1 MNGKKLLMLA
11 VAVFVLEIAV
21 LVVFGGFGPE
31 AEKEGEVL
39 TQVGLVRFV
48 KHEMGLADFQEVGR
62 WNLDGTPEGESTFW
76 ALNKRTTVMMVF
88 IDLMLILLAV
98 AATKSLRDVPGKLQS
113 AFEII
118 VELFRELVTQTLGKH
133 GGRHLPMLG
142 TLFLF
147 LWISNIIGAVPF
159 ASEPTR
165 DLNVPI
171 GHMLAVIFVVHF
183 EAIRVKGVGAYLK
196 SYLDPFFIMAPLN
209 VIGEL
214 AKGVSLAFRLFGN
227 ILGGAIIVMVISYL
241 FKYTLIQV
249 GLNLFFSLFVGTIQ
263 AFVFTMLAMTYI
275 AVAIAD

>member
-1 MNGKKLLMLA
+1 MNGKKLLILA
-11 VAVFVLEIAV
+11 IAVFVLEIAV
-21 LVVFGGFGPE
+21 LVVFGGFGPD

-39 TQVGLVRFV
+39 AQVGFIRFV
-48 KHEMGLADFQEVGR
+48 KYEMGLADFQEVGR

-76 ALNKRTTVMMVF
+76 ALNKRTVVMMAL
-88 IDLMLILLAV
+88 IDLMLILFAL
-98 AATKSLRDVPGKLQS
+98 AATKSLREVPGRLQS
-113 AFEII
+113 TFELI

-147 LWISNIIGAVPF
+147 LWISNIIGSVPF

-183 EAIRVKGVGAYLK
+183 EAIRVKGIGAYLK

-209 VIGEL
+209 LIGEL